1 MVLEQID
8 KKVLEL
14 ATQSDRD
21 LEDIYNKIDNIC
33 MLNSNRILS
42 AFINNKVSYTDFADI
57 NGYGNYDTG
66 RDKLEAIFSTVLG
79 TEDALVRPQIMSGT
93 NAIYIAFTAL
103 LKPGDTMISITGQ
116 PYDSLQEMIGL
127 SGNSTQ
133 SLKCSQIKYEQ
144 IDLIDN
150 NFDIN
155 SKKLGYTK
163 LTPEEMKSR
172 GILGR
177 LSGVVA
183 DSANAT
189 RNGRKYGRDLWE
201 KTFSNTIVRETIDNR
216 LCLGELGH
224 PLDDRTE
231 TDIEKVCICLNG
243 YPTIDDKGLL
253 RATFDILDTPNGRIL
268 NTLARYGANIGV
280 SSRGEGDLYTDANG
294 DECVEASTYQFQ
306 CFDAVII
313 PAVETA
319 RMSYMTES
327 LGQQLTEASR
337 KHSLTEALHKEVDN
351 ANDNDKKIML
361 ETLKQ
366 LGLTEGV
373 DPVKS
378 VIEHFGTVSEPPYN
392 ITYIMRDGS
401 FLDLSTCAHHSD
413 VEQWLVDNN
422 LSKRDFNR
430 QCGSPTLFDAGCI
443 RVDMNKYCITLCDN
457 QPKWAQYESL
467 IKWLDE
473 LFAHTRIVTIVTPKG
488 NEKDF
493 SKQRCTAD
501 DVVDSIRKYYFTG
514 ELLESKVTDSPYR
527 KPMKETYTV
536 DRNEDGQFE
545 VRNVDGNLVKAVN
558 SKEAALTVATKLE
571 YGEDNGPDVVQDDD
585 EPLNRP
591 EREVVNNES
600 VMEELQEALSDN
612 RRLSSQLMDVQKEL
626 SASNTREKEY
636 EKQISQLK
644 ECIAKL
650 SVNTKKV
657 NGLETRVTQLSE
669 ALQKSTIRVNEL
681 EVKNNS
687 ANKDKANL
695 SECISQQ
702 KSDLRSLNEQLDD
715 ARKQMIETENTLNE
729 DLKKANGEITLL
741 KEKYLIN
748 KTMILIS
755 HRWNTF

>member
-1 MVLEQID
+1 M
-8 KKVLEL
+8 
-14 ATQSDRD
+14 
-21 LEDIYNKIDNIC
+21 
-33 MLNSNRILS
+33 
-42 AFINNKVSYTDFADI
+42 
-57 NGYGNYDTG
+57 
-66 RDKLEAIFSTVLG
+66 LEA
-79 TEDALVRPQIMSGT
+79 
-93 NAIYIAFTAL
+93 Y
-103 LKPGDTMISITGQ
+103 
-116 PYDSLQEMIGL
+116 
-127 SGNSTQ
+127 
-133 SLKCSQIKYEQ
+133 
-144 IDLIDN
+144 
-150 NFDIN
+150 N

-201 KTFSNTIVRETIDNR
+201 KTFSNPIVRETIDNR

-337 KHSLTEALHKEVDN
+337 KHSLTEALHKEVDK

-366 LGLTEGV
+366 LGLE
-373 DPVKS
+373 
-378 VIEHFGTVSEPPYN
+378 
-392 ITYIMRDGS
+392 
-401 FLDLSTCAHHSD
+401 
-413 VEQWLVDNN
+413 
-422 LSKRDFNR
+422 
-430 QCGSPTLFDAGCI
+430 
-443 RVDMNKYCITLCDN
+443 
-457 QPKWAQYESL
+457 
-467 IKWLDE
+467 
-473 LFAHTRIVTIVTPKG
+473 
-488 NEKDF
+488 
-493 SKQRCTAD
+493 
-501 DVVDSIRKYYFTG
+501 
-514 ELLESKVTDSPYR
+514 
-527 KPMKETYTV
+527 ETYTV

-741 KEKYLIN
+741 KEKLTSQS
-748 KTMILIS
+748 KMIEKYKKIS
-755 HRWNTF
+755 TTCVDKYIGSKAQMIGTTPAEIKNRLPESYNFDDIDRVVEDLRSYKVNMSKLPFDVKSTSGMRVRKATNESLYRPVVDDEEDLSSLYSLAGLSK